1 MTKPKK
7 ANAKQPPMH
16 VISFQLPEETL
27 QIIDREAKK
36 RKCSRS
42 RYVRDMIM
50 GTHVH
55 NERQKTGESP
65 DESDQLKKVGICLP
79 EDAAECLDQL
89 AAARHMSR
97 SKCIREIIQNRIVAT
112 DVYLKLDLTELQPF
126 FEDLGIIASG
136 MQELVLRPD
145 RTPEEQ
151 EESRSIQKQMLAE
164 IRKIRIRME
173 EWGDTK
179 IGNIKKAFAAGEGL
193 WERPGL
199 SDVSVG

>member
-1 MTKPKK
+1 MTKTKK
-7 ANAKQPPMH
+7 ASAKQSPMH

-27 QIIDREAKK
+27 QIIDREAEK

-42 RYVRDMIM
+42 RYIRDMIM
-50 GTHVH
+50 GTPVH
-55 NERQKTGESP
+55 SERQKTGEPP
-65 DESDQLKKVGICLP
+65 DESEQLKKVGICLP
-79 EDAAECLDQL
+79 EDAAECLDQF

-97 SKCIREIIQNRIVAT
+97 SKCIREIIQNRIVAE

-126 FEDLGIIASG
+126 FEDLGIIASS

-151 EESRSIQKQMLAE
+151 AESRNIQKQMLTE
-164 IRKIRIRME
+164 IRRIRIRME
-173 EWGDTK
+173 EWGDIK
-179 IGNIKKAFAAGEGL
+179 IGNTKAAFAAGEGL
-193 WERPGL
+193 RERPGL